1 MYSENTIIALSTP
14 EGIGAIGV
22 IRISGKK
29 SFLRRLLLCFVGIF
43 DKARREVMFK
53 DPTFLGPKTRF
64 FWARLIS
71 SKRPSK

>member
-29 SFLRRLLLCFVGIF
+29 SFSLLSKV
-43 DKARREVMFK
+43 FK
-53 DPTFLGPKTRF
+53 PLK
-64 FWARLIS
+64 
-71 SKRPSK
+71 K